1 MIKSFKKFRLRLLS
15 EEKILVPEVKQAL
28 RDWVSSTKDSGIL
41 IGGLAYSLYAKP
53 RETSD
58 IDVIYISDDYIP
70 NEVKGFKKTREHS
83 FLHLKTHVEVEVLSP
98 KFLGIPQE
106 LFNRVSEHS
115 EISSDGYGVKTA
127 SPNGIA
133 ALKLFRG
140 ELKDLGDIEGLIKA
154 GHNIDLTDWP
164 IPESCWN
171 KVEDVLN
178 KYNIVLRKG

>member
-1 MIKSFKKFRLRLLS
+1 MIKSFKKFKLRLLS

-28 RDWVSSTKDSGIL
+28 RDWIASTKDTGIL

-53 RETSD
+53 RETTD
-58 IDVIYISDDYIP
+58 IDVIYISDDQIP
-70 NEVKGFKKTREHS
+70 NEVKGFKKTRTHS

-98 KFLGIPQE
+98 KFLNIPQD
-106 LFNRVSEHS
+106 LFNKVAETSEL
-115 EISSDGYGVKTA
+115 SSDGYGVKTA

-154 GHNIDLTDWP
+154 GYNINLTDWP
-164 IPESCWN
+164 IPKICWD
-171 KVEDVLN
+171 KVESILD
-178 KYNIVLRKG
+178 KYNLKLKK